1 VAKRDKISEKGFT
14 KGSLFLQNVVP
25 SPSQSAT
32 KLRTNP
38 TLNLCTVLFRKFQEG
53 CYLNLLFLKAAELL
67 RFLKASSNGLKR
79 APYSGTGIDFYIF
92 KKKGLPQF
100 LIFLRLNLS

>member
-1 VAKRDKISEKGFT
+1 
-14 KGSLFLQNVVP
+14 VP
-25 SPSQSAT
+25 GPSQSVIR
-32 KLRTNP
+32 LRTNP
-38 TLNLCTVLFRKFQEG
+38 TLNLFKVLFRKFQEG